1 MSDEIKNV
9 DEKNN
14 VSRRRALK
22 VIAVGVG
29 AAGALPVLNNTAQGQ
44 QAHGEGSHHHPQ
56 GTQRKAAGQ
65 PKFFSAQEMATISA
79 MSEIIIPT
87 DDHSPGAIAAEVP
100 QFIDLMVSESPA
112 EAKSQW
118 RSGLDAIEK
127 MSQRM
132 FSKGFTAASP
142 QQQVQLMT
150 QISKNERD
158 PKTPEE
164 RFFRT
169 IKNLTIDGYYTSEVG
184 IHKELQY
191 KGNAYLKEFPGCTHP
206 EHKA

>member
-1 MSDEIKNV
+1 MSDEMKNAT
-9 DEKNN
+9 EQNN

-29 AAGALPVLNNTAQGQ
+29 AAGTLPVMGNNAQGQ
-44 QAHGEGSHHHPQ
+44 HAHGAHSGHPA
-56 GTQRKAAGQ
+56 GTQRKAAVT
-65 PKFFSAQEMATISA
+65 PKYFTAAEMVTITA

-100 QFIDLMVSESPA
+100 AFIDLMVNESAA
-112 EAKSQW
+112 EVRAQW
-118 RSGLDAIEK
+118 RAGLDAIEK
-127 MSQRM
+127 MSQRK
-132 FSKGFTAASP
+132 FSKGFTSATP
-142 QQQVQLMT
+142 KQQIELMT
-150 QISKNERD
+150 EISTNERN
-158 PKTPEE
+158 PKTVEE
-164 RFFRT
+164 RFFRL
-169 IKNLTIDGYYTSEVG
+169 IKNLTIDGYYTSEIG

>member
-1 MSDEIKNV
+1 MSDEMKNST
-9 DEKNN
+9 EQNN

-29 AAGALPVLNNTAQGQ
+29 AAGTLPVMGNNAQGQ
-44 QAHGEGSHHHPQ
+44 HAHGAHSGHPA
-56 GTQRKAAGQ
+56 GTQRKAAAT
-65 PKFFSAQEMATISA
+65 PKYFTAAEMATITA

-100 QFIDLMVSESPA
+100 AFIDLMVNESAA
-112 EAKSQW
+112 EVRAQW
-118 RSGLDAIEK
+118 RAGLDAIEK
-127 MSQRM
+127 MSQRK
-132 FSKGFTAASP
+132 FSKGFTSAAP
-142 QQQVQLMT
+142 KQQIELMT
-150 QISKNERD
+150 EISKNERN
-158 PKTPEE
+158 PKTAEE
-164 RFFRT
+164 RFFRL
-169 IKNLTIDGYYTSEVG
+169 IKNLTIDGYYTSEIG